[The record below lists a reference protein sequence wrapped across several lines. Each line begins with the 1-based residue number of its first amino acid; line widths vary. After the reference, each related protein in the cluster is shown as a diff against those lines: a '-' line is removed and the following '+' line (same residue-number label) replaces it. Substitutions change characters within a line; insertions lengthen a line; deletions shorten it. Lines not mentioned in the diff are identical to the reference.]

1 MIQTHY
7 IRRYKT
13 MRRKLCFLVILLLP
27 ALTITAPTQEI
38 DKPEDVILGT
48 VDNVIARINAEREM
62 LDAQP
67 ETVYDLIN
75 DLIIP
80 VFDFN
85 NMSKWILGK
94 HWKQASEEQ
103 RTVFTKE
110 FRNLLVR
117 TYAKAVLG
125 FSNERVNY
133 LETLTGSK
141 PNIVMVK
148 TEIVSD
154 SSVTPVN
161 YTMHISDGRWKVVN
175 VAFEGIS
182 LVETYRKSFASEIR
196 NNGLETLLQKLVD
209 KNEKL
214 EQSLLTDEA

>member
-1 MIQTHY
+1 
-7 IRRYKT
+7 
-13 MRRKLCFLVILLLP
+13 MRRKLCFLAIFLVP
-27 ALTITAPTQEI
+27 ALTLTSPAQAI

-48 VDNVIARINAEREM
+48 VDSVIARINAERER

-85 NMSKWILGK
+85 NMSRWILGK
-94 HWKQASEEQ
+94 YWKQATEEQ
-103 RTVFTKE
+103 RAVFTSE
-110 FRNLLVR
+110 FKALLVR

-125 FSNERVNY
+125 FTNERVNY

-154 SSVTPVN
+154 GGVTPVN
-161 YTMHISDGRWKVVN
+161 YTMHISDGSWKVVN

>member
-1 MIQTHY
+1 
-7 IRRYKT
+7 
-13 MRRKLCFLVILLLP
+13 MRRKLCFLAIFLLP
-27 ALTITAPTQEI
+27 ALTLTVPAQEI
-38 DKPEDVILGT
+38 DKPEDVILST
-48 VDNVIARINAEREM
+48 VDNVIARITAEREM

-85 NMSKWILGK
+85 NMSRWILGK
-94 HWKQASEEQ
+94 YWKEASEEQ
-103 RTVFTKE
+103 RSTFTGE
-110 FRNLLVR
+110 FKNLLVR

-125 FSNERVNY
+125 FSNESVTY

-154 SSVTPVN
+154 GGVTPVN
-161 YTMHISDGRWKVVN
+161 YTMHISDGSWKVVN

>member
-1 MIQTHY
+1 
-7 IRRYKT
+7 
-13 MRRKLCFLVILLLP
+13 MRRKLCFLAIFLVP
-27 ALTITAPTQEI
+27 ALTLTSPAQAI

-48 VDNVIARINAEREM
+48 VDSVIARINAERER

-85 NMSKWILGK
+85 NMSRWILGK
-94 HWKQASEEQ
+94 YWKQATEEQ
-103 RTVFTKE
+103 RAVFTTE
-110 FRNLLVR
+110 FKALLVR

-125 FSNERVNY
+125 FTNERVNY

-154 SSVTPVN
+154 GGVTPVN
-161 YTMHISDGRWKVVN
+161 YTMHISDGSWKVVN

-214 EQSLLTDEA
+214 EQSLLADEA

>member
-1 MIQTHY
+1 
-7 IRRYKT
+7 
-13 MRRKLCFLVILLLP
+13 MRRKLCFLAIFLLP
-27 ALTITAPTQEI
+27 ALTLTSPAQAI

-48 VDNVIARINAEREM
+48 VDSVIDRINAEREM

-85 NMSKWILGK
+85 NMSRWILGK
-94 HWKQASEEQ
+94 YWKQATEEQ
-103 RTVFTKE
+103 RATFTTE
-110 FRNLLVR
+110 FKALLVR

-125 FSNERVNY
+125 FTNEKVNY

-154 SSVTPVN
+154 GGVTPVN
-161 YTMHISDGRWKVVN
+161 YTMHISDGSWKVVN

>member
-1 MIQTHY
+1 
-7 IRRYKT
+7 
-13 MRRKLCFLVILLLP
+13 MRRKLCFLAIFLLP
-27 ALTITAPTQEI
+27 ALTLTSPAQAI
-38 DKPEDVILGT
+38 DKPEDVILST
-48 VDNVIARINAEREM
+48 VDNVIARITAEREM

-67 ETVYDLIN
+67 ETVYELIN

-85 NMSKWILGK
+85 NMSRWILGK
-94 HWKQASEEQ
+94 YWKQASEEQ
-103 RTVFTKE
+103 RTVFTTE
-110 FRNLLVR
+110 FKILLVR
-117 TYAKAVLG
+117 TYAKAVMG

-154 SSVTPVN
+154 GSVTPVN
-161 YTMHISDGRWKVVN
+161 YTMHISDGSWKVVN

>member
-1 MIQTHY
+1 
-7 IRRYKT
+7 
-13 MRRKLCFLVILLLP
+13 MRRKLCFLAIFLLP
-27 ALTITAPTQEI
+27 ALSVTSPAQEI

-48 VDNVIARINAEREM
+48 VDSVIARINAEREM

-85 NMSKWILGK
+85 NMSRWILGK
-94 HWKQASEEQ
+94 YWKEASEEQ
-103 RTVFTKE
+103 RATFTGE
-110 FRNLLVR
+110 FKALLVR

-125 FSNERVNY
+125 FTNERVNY
-133 LETLTGSK
+133 LETLTGSR

-154 SSVTPVN
+154 GSVTPVN
-161 YTMHISDGRWKVVN
+161 YTMHISDGSWKVVN

>member
-1 MIQTHY
+1 
-7 IRRYKT
+7 
-13 MRRKLCFLVILLLP
+13 MRRKLCFLLILLLP
-27 ALTITAPTQEI
+27 ALAITAPAQEI
-38 DKPEDVILGT
+38 DKPEDVILTT
-48 VDNVIARINAEREM
+48 VDNVIARITAEREM

-67 ETVYDLIN
+67 ETVYELIN

-85 NMSKWILGK
+85 NMSRWILGK
-94 HWKQASEEQ
+94 YWKQASAEQ
-103 RTVFTKE
+103 RTTFTSE
-110 FRNLLVR
+110 FKDLLVR

-125 FSNERVNY
+125 FTNESVNY

-154 SSVTPVN
+154 GGVTPVN
-161 YTMHISDGRWKVVN
+161 YTMHISDGSWKVVN

-209 KNEKL
+209 KNDKL

>member
-1 MIQTHY
+1 M
-7 IRRYKT
+7 K
-13 MRRKLCFLVILLLP
+13 RKLGIIVIFLLP
-27 ALTITAPTQEI
+27 VLTPALSAANTS
-38 DKPEDVILGT
+38 KPEDVILTT
-48 VDNVIARINAEREM
+48 VDNVIARITAEREM

-67 ETVYDLIN
+67 DTVYDLIN

-80 VFDFN
+80 VFDFS
-85 NMSKWILGK
+85 NMSRWILGK
-94 HWKQASEEQ
+94 YWKDASAEQ
-103 RTVFTKE
+103 RNVFTSE
-110 FRNLLVR
+110 FKNLLVR

-125 FSNERVNY
+125 FSNEKVNY

-154 SSVTPVN
+154 SGSIPVN
-161 YTMHISDGRWKVVN
+161 YTMHSSDGGDWKVVN

-196 NNGLETLLQKLVD
+196 NNGLETLIQKLVD

-214 EQSLLTDEA
+214 EQSLLTDET

>member
-1 MIQTHY
+1 
-7 IRRYKT
+7 
-13 MRRKLCFLVILLLP
+13 MRRKLCFLAIFLAP
-27 ALTITAPTQEI
+27 ALTLTLPAQEI
-38 DKPEDVILGT
+38 DRPEDVILGT
-48 VDNVIARINAEREM
+48 VDSVIARINAEREM

-85 NMSKWILGK
+85 NMSRWILGK
-94 HWKQASEEQ
+94 YWKQATEEQ
-103 RTVFTKE
+103 RAVFTSE
-110 FRNLLVR
+110 FKALLVR

-161 YTMHISDGRWKVVN
+161 YTMHISDGSWKVVN

-214 EQSLLTDEA
+214 EQSLLADEA

>member
-1 MIQTHY
+1 
-7 IRRYKT
+7 
-13 MRRKLCFLVILLLP
+13 MRRKLCFLAIFLLP
-27 ALTITAPTQEI
+27 ALSVTSPAQEI

-48 VDNVIARINAEREM
+48 VDSVIARINAEREM
-62 LDAQP
+62 LEAQP

-85 NMSKWILGK
+85 NMSRWILGK
-94 HWKQASEEQ
+94 YWKEASEEQ
-103 RTVFTKE
+103 RATFTSE
-110 FRNLLVR
+110 FKALLVR

-125 FSNERVNY
+125 FSNERVTY

-154 SSVTPVN
+154 GSVTPVN
-161 YTMHISDGRWKVVN
+161 YTMHISDGSWKVVN